1 MSRLFMDLFEDSVTE
16 DKYDADLAELSF
28 HMAVGGDNIGVVA
41 TGFSDKLAVL
51 LKAMLERAVAFK
63 VDGARFADL
72 VDRVCG
78 TEMIK
83 GGGDADGQYR
93 LSLKNFKL
101 ADPYRQIGTWQSYAT
116 KPVAWTKEEK
126 LQELECTLSRGV
138 MRYSRKCVSDR
149 SDHAK
154 RHRGVRQGDL

>member
-28 HMAVGGDNIGVVA
+28 HMSFGGDNIGVVA

-63 VDGARFADL
+63 VDEARFADL

-83 GGGDADGQYR
+83 GGWMLMGSAAF
-93 LSLKNFKL
+93 L
-101 ADPYRQIGTWQSYAT
+101 
-116 KPVAWTKEEK
+116 
-126 LQELECTLSRGV
+126 
-138 MRYSRKCVSDR
+138 
-149 SDHAK
+149 
-154 RHRGVRQGDL
+154 